1 MHAIKYVLWLVWQI
15 VLAANTVLVDTLKGN
30 KGMDPIVVHYP
41 LRLSKDWQITAFA
54 VSITMTPGT
63 MSIGLREDHTLLVH
77 AVYGSDPKAVLE
89 DLAHMEATMAPSVRS
104 IDHDLASATIEQ
116 PAPVP
121 ERKETP

>member
-1 MHAIKYVLWLVWQI
+1 MHALKYLLWLVWQI
-15 VLAANTVLVDTLKGN
+15 VLASNTVLMDTLKGN
-30 KGMDPIVVHYP
+30 KGMDPCVVHYP

-77 AVYGSDPKAVLE
+77 AVYGSDPRAVLE
-89 DLAHMEATMAPSVRS
+89 DLAHMESTMAPSVRE
-104 IDHDLASATIEQ
+104 IPHDLNAARVEH